1 MYSLIDQDKWRVL
14 FEDPFVVPTWW
25 LEFMLVIKVNNA
37 DSPYPPPTGNT
48 FYIRTFTFKVEDARA
63 VFQAMLHDSWDSN
76 PNIFAIL
83 ERLELL
89 NASDQVELRYCGQVS
104 GHDRPWE
111 RHLSDIY
118 KTSLK
123 TWFAQFV
130 KTVGMIAVDALR
142 TSQVHTVEKAHSA
155 AGLSDDVVDLR
166 EQILIA
172 LFGDSV
178 LNSEFGGKNMMIL
191 TKADQDA
198 FDSLKTNFLVGN
210 AHMRTEFET
219 RTDFVYQNLGS
230 S

>member
-1 MYSLIDQDKWRVL
+1 
-14 FEDPFVVPTWW
+14 
-25 LEFMLVIKVNNA
+25 MLVLKVNNA
-37 DSPYPPPTGNT
+37 DSPYPPLTANT
-48 FYIRTFTFKVEDARA
+48 FYVRTFTFKVEDARA
-63 VFQAMLHDSWDSN
+63 VFQAMLHDGWDSN

-89 NASDQVELRYCGQVS
+89 NASEQVELRYCGQVS
-104 GHDRPWE
+104 GHKRPWE

-118 KTSLK
+118 DKSLK
-123 TWFAQFV
+123 TWFAQFI
-130 KTVGMIAVDALR
+130 KTVGMIALDTLK
-142 TSQVHTVEKAHSA
+142 TSQVHTIERAYSA
-155 AGLSDDVVDLR
+155 VGLSDDVVDLR

-210 AHMRTEFET
+210 AHMRIE
-219 RTDFVYQNLGS
+219 
-230 S
+230 